1 MVKNSAVKLST
12 DTTLNGVK
20 MKKLKS
26 FKYLGI
32 VIHEKLKF
40 ENYIT
45 SSEKAS
51 TVGFL

>member
-12 DTTLNGVK
+12 DTLNGVK

-45 SSEKAS
+45 SSEKDS